1 MVAYSF
7 QSEFAEDVEA
17 GRKCST
23 IRPHGKRRHA
33 RAGEE
38 LQLYTG
44 MRTPDCRL
52 LMRVP
57 CLWSKPIEI
66 HRAFVCVDGVRRDV
80 PEYYDELARIEGFS
94 SYGNLQAWFDHRY
107 GLPVRGF
114 VQIRWDPK
122 EALSAP
128 ESAVEGVS

>member
-7 QSEFAEDVEA
+7 QAEFADAVEA

-33 RAGEE
+33 QAGDE

-44 MRTPDCRL
+44 MRTPACRL

-80 PEYYDELARIEGFS
+80 PEYYDELARIEGFT
-94 SYGNLQAWFDHRY
+94 SYGNLQAWFDRRY
-107 GLPVRGF
+107 GLPVIGM